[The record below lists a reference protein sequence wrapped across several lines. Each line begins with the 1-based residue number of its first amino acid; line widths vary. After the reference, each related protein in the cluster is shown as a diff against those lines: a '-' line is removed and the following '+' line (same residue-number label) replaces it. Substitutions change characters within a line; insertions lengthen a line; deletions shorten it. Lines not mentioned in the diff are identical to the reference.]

1 MTLWDNVRKKKLEE
15 ITILS
20 DVNLLIVVLPLYV
33 EQNILKSLRINM
45 EPTWSSL
52 QFFRDNILSAKHNV
66 FIFSFFLFFPFFKET
81 MCISFI
87 AT

>member
-45 EPTWSSL
+45 EPT
-52 QFFRDNILSAKHNV
+52 
-66 FIFSFFLFFPFFKET
+66 
-81 MCISFI
+81 
-87 AT
+87 